1 MIWYLTD
8 SQANPVYVSKC
19 TGSTEVEQCSAV
31 FLYFSLTHTHITG
44 NRLKQTSSISE
55 KKKVFVSQ
63 KIQIEH
69 EDRYL
74 GSTCR
79 SICIQA
85 AKKQK
90 ELNIWKL
97 LSSNST
103 VSCKKRTKKTTFES
117 NSQGE
122 RGESPLKQSDP
133 VLPSFWLQSSS
144 PSSAHLA
151 QPVVCLWVGDDGLHG
166 HDGLVDLGLQLPQ
179 LLYVQQA
186 QDLSRFVQSGV

>member
-1 MIWYLTD
+1 MF
-8 SQANPVYVSKC
+8 
-19 TGSTEVEQCSAV
+19 CSISV
-31 FLYFSLTHTHITG
+31 FLSHTHAHHWKST
-44 NRLKQTSSISE
+44 QTNIFHQR

-85 AKKQK
+85 AK
-90 ELNIWKL
+90 N
-97 LSSNST
+97 
-103 VSCKKRTKKTTFES
+103 KKNLTSGSFFHPTQQSHAKNEQKKTTFES

-122 RGESPLKQSDP
+122 RGESPLKQNDP